1 MGEAKGREAGE
12 GLTMAVYKRGG
23 VYWYEFGFKG
33 ARVRETTRQ
42 GNKAVA
48 LQIMAAHRTRL
59 AKGEVGILEKT
70 AARTLAEFAPAF
82 LAAIETDCS
91 EKPAT
96 ISFYKSKLK
105 ALLAY
110 GPLADC
116 PVDQVDEA
124 LVDAF
129 KENRARQRSR
139 RKRALAPGSV
149 NRELATL
156 RRLLRLAHRRK
167 LITTVPKI
175 KMLDGEHEREFVLN
189 PELEKLYLGAAPA
202 DLADVAALMLDT
214 GLRVG
219 EAINLEWP
227 QVHLP
232 EYLKVLGRTSKNSKP
247 RAIPLT
253 KRAAEVLYRRGAA
266 KAGYVFHR
274 GDGTPLYQ
282 TWLNQQHA
290 EVRKRLK
297 LPADFVPHSFRH
309 TFGTRLGEA
318 GADAF
323 TIMRLMGHSTVTV
336 SQKYVHPTPETLE
349 RAIRGLE
356 ALNQR
361 KAVRVPTISTTGKS
375 EDKAKGPVTN

>member
-1 MGEAKGREAGE
+1 
-12 GLTMAVYKRGG
+12 MAVYRPKYRDPKTGELKRSAT
-23 VYWYEFGFKG
+23 WWFEFLFRG
-33 ARVRETTRQ
+33 ARVRESTHQ
-42 GNKAVA
+42 ANKAVA
-48 LQIMAAHRTRL
+48 LQIAAAKRTQL
-59 AKGEVGILEKT
+59 AKGEVGILEK
-70 AARTLAEFAPAF
+70 AAAPTLAEFAPAF

-91 EKPAT
+91 EKPTT

-110 GPLADC
+110 TALAACPL
-116 PVDQVDEA
+116 DQVDEA

-129 KENRARQRSR
+129 KEHRARHRSR
-139 RKRALAPGSV
+139 RKRVLSPASV

-167 LITTVPKI
+167 IISSVPKI
-175 KMLDGEHEREFVLN
+175 EMLDGEHEREFVLS
-189 PELEKLYLGAAPA
+189 PEQEKLYLGAAPT

-219 EAINLEWP
+219 ETIKLEWP

-253 KRAAEVLYRRGAA
+253 KRAAAVLYRRGPA

-282 TWLNQQHA
+282 TSLNQQHA
-290 EVRKRLK
+290 KVRKVLK
-297 LPADFVPHSFRH
+297 LPTDFVPHSFRH
-309 TFGTRLGEA
+309 SFGTRLGES

-323 TIMRLMGHSTVTV
+323 TIMRLMGHSSVTV
-336 SQKYVHPTPETLE
+336 SQKYVHPSGETLQ
-349 RAIRGLE
+349 RAVRGLE
-356 ALNQR
+356 ALNQG
-361 KAVRVPTISTTGKS
+361 KAARLPTVSTKAES
-375 EDKAKGPVTN
+375 EGKAKDTVKN